1 LSKERYHLNYELF
14 IAKRIILAKD
24 YKNSISAPIIK
35 IAITA
40 IALGIIIMLLAV
52 AIGAGF
58 QKKVR
63 SKIAG
68 FNGHVQ
74 IVNYD
79 NSNSVIS
86 LVPISKEQDFYPNFS
101 DINGIKNV
109 QVFANKAGLLRTKT
123 DFEGIVFKGVS
134 TDYDWSF
141 FKEYLV
147 AGKLPDLHQE
157 RTKGV
162 LLSETVV
169 NRLNLKLGDTVLA
182 TFLKST
188 NSKLPSN
195 RRYTIVGVYN
205 SGFAEFDKN
214 MMIGDLREVQNLN
227 KWNENQVGG
236 FEVLLDNFDD
246 VVDKGNAIYSKIG
259 ATLNSKTVVDSYPI
273 IFEWIELTDNN
284 VWFIIGIMILVAG
297 INMITA
303 LLVLILEKVQFIG
316 ILKALGSANNSI
328 RKIFL
333 YNASYLIIRG
343 LLWGNVIGL
352 LLIGIQYYFEIITLN
367 PETYYVTTMPIS
379 VSIEALLFLNLG
391 TMLLCFLMLIIPSY
405 IITKIKPST
414 AIKFA

>member
-1 LSKERYHLNYELF
+1 MNYELF
-14 IAKRIILAKD
+14 IAKRIITAKD

-52 AIGAGF
+52 AIGSGF
-58 QKKVR
+58 QEKVR
-63 SKIAG
+63 GKIAG
-68 FNGHVQ
+68 FNGHIQ

-79 NSNSVIS
+79 NNNSVLS
-86 LVPISKEQDFYPNFS
+86 LVPISKEQSFYPKFK
-101 DINGIKNV
+101 DVTGVKNV

-134 TDYDWSF
+134 TDYDWTF
-141 FKEYLV
+141 FSEYLV
-147 AGKLPDLHQE
+147 KGKLPNLHQE
-157 RTKGV
+157 RTKEI

-169 NRLNLKLGDTVLA
+169 NRLGLQLRDTILA

-195 RRYTIVGVYN
+195 RKYILVGIYN
-205 SGFAEFDKN
+205 TGFAAFDKN

-227 KWNENQVGG
+227 RWNQNQVGG
-236 FEVLLDNFDD
+236 FEILLDNFDE
-246 VVDKGNAIYSKIG
+246 VIEKGKAIYSSIG
-259 ATLNSKTVVDSYPI
+259 ATLNSKTIVDTYPS
-273 IFEWIELTDNN
+273 IFEWITLTDNN

-303 LLVLILEKVQFIG
+303 LLVLILEKIQFIG
-316 ILKALGSANNSI
+316 ILKALGSTNNSI

-333 YNASYLIIRG
+333 YNASYLILKG
-343 LLWGNVIGL
+343 MFWGNT
-352 LLIGIQYYFEIITLN
+352 IGIFLLCIQYFFKIISLN
-367 PETYYVTTMPIS
+367 PETYYVSVVPIS
-379 VSIEALLFLNLG
+379 ISFKALLLLNLG
-391 TMLLCFLMLIIPSY
+391 TLVLCFLMLIIPSY
-405 IITKIKPST
+405 IITKIKPSL

>member
-1 LSKERYHLNYELF
+1 MNYELF
-14 IAKRIILAKD
+14 IAKRIIVAKD

-58 QKKVR
+58 QQKVR

-68 FNGHVQ
+68 FNGHIQ
-74 IVNYD
+74 ILNYD
-79 NSNSVIS
+79 NNNSVLS
-86 LVPISKEQDFYPNFS
+86 LVPIAKEQDFYPNFK
-101 DINGIKNV
+101 DIDGIKNI

-141 FKEYLV
+141 FKEYLID
-147 AGKLPDLHQE
+147 GKLPDLQLE
-157 RTKGV
+157 RTKEV

-169 NRLNLKLGDTVLA
+169 NRLHLQLGDTVLA

-195 RRYTIVGVYN
+195 RKYTIVGIYN
-205 SGFAEFDKN
+205 TGFAEFDKN

-236 FEVLLDNFDD
+236 FEVVLDNFDE
-246 VVDKGNAIYSKIG
+246 VVEKGALIYGKVGS
-259 ATLNSKTVVDSYPI
+259 TLNSKTIVDSYPT

-303 LLVLILEKVQFIG
+303 LLVLILERVQFIG

-343 LLWGNVIGL
+343 LFWGNIIGL
-352 LLIGIQYYFEIITLN
+352 LLIGIQYYFKIITLN

-379 VSIEALLFLNLG
+379 ISLKALLFLNLG

>member
-1 LSKERYHLNYELF
+1 MNYELF
-14 IAKRIILAKD
+14 IAKRIIVAKD

-58 QKKVR
+58 QQKVR

-68 FNGHVQ
+68 FNGHIQ
-74 IVNYD
+74 ILNYD
-79 NSNSVIS
+79 NNNSVIS
-86 LVPISKEQDFYPNFS
+86 LVPIAKEQDFYPNFK
-101 DINGIKNV
+101 DIDGIKNI

-141 FKEYLV
+141 FKEYLID
-147 AGKLPDLHQE
+147 GKLPDLQQE
-157 RTKGV
+157 RTKEV

-169 NRLNLKLGDTVLA
+169 NRLHLQLGDTVLA

-195 RRYTIVGVYN
+195 RKYTIVGIYN
-205 SGFAEFDKN
+205 TGFAEFDKN

-236 FEVLLDNFDD
+236 FEVVLDNFDE
-246 VVDKGNAIYSKIG
+246 VVEKGALIYGKVGS
-259 ATLNSKTVVDSYPI
+259 TLNSKTIVDSYPT

-303 LLVLILEKVQFIG
+303 LLVLILERVQFIG

-343 LLWGNVIGL
+343 LFWGNIIGL
-352 LLIGIQYYFEIITLN
+352 LLIGIQYYFKIITLN

-379 VSIEALLFLNLG
+379 ISLKALLFLNLG

>member
-1 LSKERYHLNYELF
+1 LNYELF
-14 IAKRIILAKD
+14 IAKRIIVAKD

-58 QKKVR
+58 QQKVR

-68 FNGHVQ
+68 FNGHIQ
-74 IVNYD
+74 ILNYD
-79 NSNSVIS
+79 NNNSVLS
-86 LVPISKEQDFYPNFS
+86 LVPIAKEQDFYPNFK
-101 DINGIKNV
+101 DIDGIKNI

-141 FKEYLV
+141 FKEYLID
-147 AGKLPDLHQE
+147 GKLPDLQQE
-157 RTKGV
+157 RTKEV

-169 NRLNLKLGDTVLA
+169 NRLHLQLGDTVLA

-195 RRYTIVGVYN
+195 RKYTIVGIYN
-205 SGFAEFDKN
+205 TGFAEFDKN

-236 FEVLLDNFDD
+236 FEVVLDNFDE
-246 VVDKGNAIYSKIG
+246 VVEKGALIYGKVGS
-259 ATLNSKTVVDSYPI
+259 TLNSKTIVDSYPT

-303 LLVLILEKVQFIG
+303 LLVLILERVQFIG

-343 LLWGNVIGL
+343 LFWGNIIGL
-352 LLIGIQYYFEIITLN
+352 LLIGIQYYFKIITLN

-379 VSIEALLFLNLG
+379 ISLKALLFLNLG